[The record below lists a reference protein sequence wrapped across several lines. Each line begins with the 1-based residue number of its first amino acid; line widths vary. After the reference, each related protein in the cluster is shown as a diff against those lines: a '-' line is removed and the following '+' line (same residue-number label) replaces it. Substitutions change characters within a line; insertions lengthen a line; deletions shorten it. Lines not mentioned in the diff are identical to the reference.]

1 MRKLRLTSLTLTV
14 ILLFAVI
21 LTACSGNSNKDSS
34 PNTSSN
40 TQTPKSTE
48 TDTPEPAAPEKPKEP
63 VTLKYVTYFV
73 GQYQAEYDLFHK
85 KYPWITIEPIVT
97 DDVLGT
103 VVAKVAAGDSPDL
116 AIVDNMTTFVQQDLL
131 EELTPYMESSEIL
144 KTAKIRNGI
153 SNIYKLDNK
162 NYAMPIS
169 DVPLWMA
176 VNKDLLAK
184 HGLEMPTNDWTYD
197 DFLEMAKQATDLK
210 AGEYGVSYD
219 TTFNS
224 WFTEIY
230 AMANGAIPNFSY
242 MNEDLTK
249 TVFNTPEVAASLK
262 WVSDLTYKWHVRPT
276 TKEAESYGWDSGNNF
291 LAGKS
296 LFGVGADWYVP
307 GFNDNAKFEWDVLPF
322 PVGKKMQ
329 ATMHLNA
336 PFGIMKTSKNK
347 EAAFLWLT
355 FQYELEAQKWMIEN
369 SGTAFVDDPELTS
382 YYEKVDVWKGKN
394 VGAIE
399 RTGEICCYTKTPAIL
414 DVDWLNANVISKLNQ
429 YFYTQADLTPL
440 LAAADQYNNQ
450 VVIDARKALG
460 LK

>member
-1 MRKLRLTSLTLTV
+1 MRNLKATPFVLALVFLFTL
-14 ILLFAVI
+14 IM
-21 LTACSGNSNKDSS
+21 TACSGNSNNNSS
-34 PNTSSN
+34 PSASSN
-40 TQTPKSTE
+40 TQEPAPSTAAVETPK
-48 TDTPEPAAPEKPKEP
+48 DP

-103 VVAKVAAGDSPDL
+103 VVSMVAAGDSPDL

-131 EELTPYMESSEIL
+131 EELTPYMEGSEIL
-144 KTAKIRNGI
+144 KTAKIRNEI
-153 SNIYKLDNK
+153 SSIYKLGDK

-169 DVPLWMA
+169 DVPLWMV
-176 VNKDLLAK
+176 VNKDLLEK
-184 HGLEMPTNDWTYD
+184 HGLEMPSNDWTYD
-197 DFLEMAKQATDLK
+197 DFLEIAKQATDLK
-210 AGEYGVSYD
+210 AGEYGVAYD

-230 AMANGAIPNFSY
+230 AMANGAIPNFGY
-242 MNEDLTK
+242 MNEDLTQ
-249 TVFNTPEVAASLK
+249 TVFNTPEVAASLQ

-276 TKEAESYGWDSGNNF
+276 TQEAESYGWDSGNNF

-296 LFGVGADWYVP
+296 LFGIGADWYVP

-369 SGTAFVDDPELTS
+369 SGTAFVDYPELGA
-382 YYEKVDVWKGKN
+382 YYAAVDVWKGKN
-394 VGAIE
+394 VAAIE
-399 RTGEICCYTKTPAIL
+399 RTGEICCYTKSPAIL
-414 DVDWLNANVISKLNQ
+414 DVDWINANMLANLNQ
-429 YFYTQADLTPL
+429 YFYAKADLTPFF
-440 LAAADQYNNQ
+440 AAADQYNSQ
-450 VVIDARKALG
+450 IVVAARKALG
-460 LK
+460 LE